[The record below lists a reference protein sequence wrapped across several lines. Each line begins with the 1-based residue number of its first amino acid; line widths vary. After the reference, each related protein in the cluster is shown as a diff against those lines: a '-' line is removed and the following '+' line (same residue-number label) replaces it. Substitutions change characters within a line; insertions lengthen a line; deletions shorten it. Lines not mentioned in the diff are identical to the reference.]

1 MKIARSLG
9 TVHTIYFIKPKKL
22 LTVQIKLTS
31 LSRAIKIKRSISA
44 FLFSNLKGG
53 QKFNKKV
60 AII

>member
-9 TVHTIYFIKPKKL
+9 TVHSNFIKPKKL

-31 LSRAIKIKRSISA
+31 LSRALKIKRSISA